1 MINLLESLSCDFE
14 SVKSGF
20 LKSYLLNNLKVNM
33 NDKFKNILLLNN
45 TKLPSTINTDEI
57 EVNIN
62 DINKNMPK
70 ALLSTE
76 DAKDVP

>member
-33 NDKFKNILLLNN
+33 NDKFKNLLNN

-62 DINKNMPK
+62 DNNKNMPK
-70 ALLSTE
+70 ASLYAE

>member
-33 NDKFKNILLLNN
+33 NDKFKNLLNN
-45 TKLPSTINTDEI
+45 TKIPSTINTDEI

-62 DINKNMPK
+62 DNNKNMPK
-70 ALLSTE
+70 ASLSTE